1 MFLLSLEIRNTGD
14 KTMNFYYLAQALNAL
29 VPNCAFGCGD
39 TYDSIE
45 WYSTNTKPL
54 PTEQEVVEKDA
65 ELKYQ
70 EEVNVYQEKRKLE
83 YPDWG
88 DQLDQIYHSGID
100 AWKTDIKVIKDKYPK
115 QTMDA
120 TELQKRKDAAVFEM
134 QKNKYIK
141 AVARLAQYELA
152 NGVKGVVRT
161 ERVWDSKNLLYIDKD
176 IIDYTIQPLPLYV
189 ENVGRNPL
197 VVQDETEREAAQIV
211 INNTPQAVIDSINT

>member
-1 MFLLSLEIRNTGD
+1 
-14 KTMNFYYLAQALNAL
+14 MNFYYLAQALNAL

-70 EEVNVYQEKRKLE
+70 EEVNAYQEKRKLE

-100 AWKTDIKVIKDKYPK
+100 AWKKDIKVIKDKYPK

-141 AVARLAQYELA
+141 ATARLAQYELA

-161 ERVWDSKNLLYIDKD
+161 ERVWDSTNLLYIDKD
-176 IIDYTIQPLPLYV
+176 IIDYTIQPLPIAV
-189 ENVGRNPL
+189 EKDGETIRNPL
-197 VVQDETEREAAQIV
+197 VVQDETEREAAQKV